1 MIAYWAVIFAGLGIL
16 VTILRVTLESLMN
29 GRTGFMIDLLLWL
42 PLQAAL
48 LVFTACWTLFYREL
62 EGRRH
67 QQLAM
72 PQPVHPDISA
82 RAS

>member
-1 MIAYWAVIFAGLGIL
+1 
-16 VTILRVTLESLMN
+16 MN
-29 GRTGFMIDLLLWL
+29 GRTGFLIDLILWL

-62 EGRRH
+62 EARRH
-67 QQLAM
+67 AQHAA
-72 PQPVHPDISA
+72 PQPVHSDISA